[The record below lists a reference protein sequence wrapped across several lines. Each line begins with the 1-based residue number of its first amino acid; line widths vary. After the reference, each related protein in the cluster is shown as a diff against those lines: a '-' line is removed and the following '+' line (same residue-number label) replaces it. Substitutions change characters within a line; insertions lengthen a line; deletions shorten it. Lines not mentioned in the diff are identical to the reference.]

1 MQPAPQRGCLPVL
14 LQIYNILALI
24 GLGLAALFA
33 LIALLAPGALPLD
46 LGMDGDTGS
55 LVAFLLVLVL
65 AQSYSLARVVRTRS
79 FQASPMLRQNNL
91 FKAASLALVAWA
103 AVLFGGQVM
112 ASAGVLAFLQPFL
125 NLLAL
130 GLPMWWL
137 FELGRRKL
145 AATDELTACGSL
157 SLGTILVPLLAF
169 VSELLAIS
177 LFVVLAFS
185 YLQSQPDIILM
196 LRQIVQG
203 GGVGLDAQ
211 KVQQIVNLVLRDPLT
226 IVFLLLFISG
236 VAPLLEELF
245 KPLGILIFARQRP
258 TPAQGFILG
267 MLCGACFG
275 FLESF
280 MTLSGVG
287 SDWYLVVL
295 LRTAA
300 GMLHMVAT
308 AIVGW
313 GYAVAV
319 NGRGPRR
326 AVLAILVAFGLHAVW
341 NLFAILSSLAPF
353 MSANGIP
360 TAPVLQGLGVAAPFI
375 LILLSVGMLA
385 FLIIMNRR
393 FRKGPSQQLAAS
405 TL

>member
-24 GLGLAALFA
+24 GLGLAALFV
-33 LIALLAPGALPLD
+33 LIAVLAPGIFPLY
-46 LGMDGDTGS
+46 LGLDSDTGS
-55 LVAFLLVLVL
+55 LVALLLVLIM
-65 AQSYSLARVVRTRS
+65 AQSWSLARVVRTAS
-79 FQASPMLRQNNL
+79 FRNPPILREHNL
-91 FKAASLALVAWA
+91 FKIASLTLVAWV
-103 AVLFGGQVM
+103 AVLLGGQVM
-112 ASAGVLAFLQPFL
+112 ASAGVLVFLQPFL
-125 NLLAL
+125 DLLAL

-145 AATDELTACGSL
+145 TAADELTACGSL
-157 SLGTILVPLLAF
+157 SLGTTLVPLLAF

-177 LFVVLAFS
+177 LFVVFAFS
-185 YLQSQPDIILM
+185 YLQSQPDIIQM
-196 LRQIVQG
+196 LRQIVQS

-211 KVQQIVNLVLRDPLT
+211 KLQQIVSLVLRDPLT
-226 IVFLLLFISG
+226 IVFLLLFICG

-258 TPAQGFILG
+258 TPAQGFMLG

-275 FLESF
+275 FLESL
-280 MTLSGVG
+280 MTLSGAG
-287 SDWYLVVL
+287 ADWYLVVL

-319 NGRGPRR
+319 NGMGPRR
-326 AVLAILVAFGLHAVW
+326 ALLALLAAFGLHAVW

-353 MSANGIP
+353 LSANGIP
-360 TAPVLQGLGVAAPFI
+360 TAPVLRGLGAAAPFI

-385 FLIIMNRR
+385 FLVIMNRR
-393 FRKGPSQQLAAS
+393 FRGVNSRQPAS
-405 TL
+405 PVM